1 LALTFCIELLQTV
14 YMPDATMVDG
24 IRSKYHALVN
34 DLDERGRRRWAATEA
49 IAIGRGGIA
58 AVATATG
65 LSDRTVKNGIAELQS
80 KMPLPSGR
88 QRRPGGGRKSLEY
101 HQVNLVPAIEAL
113 VEPSERG
120 DPQSPLRWTCKSLTN
135 LQTELGAQGFQ
146 VGRTKIAELLRGLGY
161 SLQGNRKT
169 REGKDHPDR
178 DAQFQHIA
186 ARVKAYRRG
195 GRPAV
200 SVDTK
205 KKEVLGNKANVGRE
219 YRPKGDPLEVDT
231 HDFPDKTL
239 GKAVPYG
246 VYDIAENEAMVSIGV
261 SSDTAE
267 FAVEAI
273 RRWWQELGQERYG
286 LPSRLLIT
294 ADSGGSNAHRSRLWK
309 LELQQLANETGMT
322 IEVCHYPPGTS
333 KWNKIEHRLFCHITR
348 NWRGV
353 PLETHQVV
361 VNLVSSTKTNAG
373 LEVHCWLDEGA
384 YKTGRKVT
392 DSEMQSVR
400 LKRNAFH
407 GDWNYEIHPH
417 KNRRSG

>member
-1 LALTFCIELLQTV
+1 
-14 YMPDATMVDG
+14 MVDG

-135 LQTELGAQGFQ
+135 LQTELGSQGFQ
-146 VGRTKIAELLRGLGY
+146 VGRTKIAEILRGLGY

-178 DAQFQHIA
+178 DAQFLHIV

-246 VYDIAENEAMVSIGV
+246 AA
-261 SSDTAE
+261 
-267 FAVEAI
+267 
-273 RRWWQELGQERYG
+273 L
-286 LPSRLLIT
+286 
-294 ADSGGSNAHRSRLWK
+294 
-309 LELQQLANETGMT
+309 
-322 IEVCHYPPGTS
+322 
-333 KWNKIEHRLFCHITR
+333 
-348 NWRGV
+348 
-353 PLETHQVV
+353 
-361 VNLVSSTKTNAG
+361 
-373 LEVHCWLDEGA
+373 
-384 YKTGRKVT
+384 
-392 DSEMQSVR
+392 
-400 LKRNAFH
+400 
-407 GDWNYEIHPH
+407 
-417 KNRRSG
+417 

>member
-1 LALTFCIELLQTV
+1 MYAGCNI
-14 YMPDATMVDG
+14 
-24 IRSKYHALVN
+24 
-34 DLDERGRRRWAATEA
+34 GRRT
-49 IAIGRGGIA
+49 
-58 AVATATG
+58 
-65 LSDRTVKNGIAELQS
+65 
-80 KMPLPSGR
+80 PLPSGR
-88 QRRPGGGRKSLEY
+88 QRRPGGGRKSLES
-101 HQVNLVPAIEAL
+101 HQAKLVSVIEAL

-120 DPQSPLRWTCKSLTN
+120 DPQLPLRWTCKSLTN
-135 LQTELGAQGFQ
+135 LQTELGLQGYQ
-146 VGRTKIAELLRGLGY
+146 VGRTKISEILRSLGY

-186 ARVKAYRRG
+186 ARVKAYRHG

-219 YRPKGDPLEVDT
+219 YRPKGAPQEVDT
-231 HDFPDKTL
+231 HDFPDQTL
-239 GKAVPYG
+239 GKAVPDG

-273 RRWWQELGQERYG
+273 RRWWKELGQVRYG

-309 LELQQLANETGMT
+309 LELQQLANDTGMK

-348 NWRGV
+348 NRRGV

-361 VNLVSSTKTNAG
+361 VNLVGSTKTNEG
-373 LEVHCWLDEGA
+373 LEVHCWLDEGQ

-392 DSEMQSVR
+392 DDEMQSIR
-400 LKRNAFH
+400 LKRNSFH
-407 GDWNYEIHPH
+407 GDWNYEIQPQS
-417 KNRRSG
+417 KIQTG

>member
-1 LALTFCIELLQTV
+1 
-14 YMPDATMVDG
+14 MPDATLVDG
-24 IRSKYHALVN
+24 LRSKYNALID
-34 DLDERGRRRWAATEA
+34 DLDERGRRRWAASEA

-65 LSDRTVKNGIAELQS
+65 LSDRTVKNGIAELKS
-80 KMPLPSGR
+80 KVPLTSGR
-88 QRRPGGGRKSLEY
+88 QRRPGGGRKSLES
-101 HQVNLVPAIEAL
+101 HQAKLVAAIEAL

-135 LQTELGAQGFQ
+135 LQTELVSQGFQ
-146 VGRTKIAELLRGLGY
+146 VGRTKISEVLRSLGY

-186 ARVKAYRRG
+186 ARVKAYRHG

-219 YRPKGDPLEVDT
+219 YRPKGEPREVDT

-286 LPSRLLIT
+286 RPSRLLIT

-309 LELQQLANETGMT
+309 IELQQLANETGMK

-361 VNLVSSTKTNAG
+361 VNLVGSTKTNEG
-373 LEVHCWLDEGA
+373 LEVHCWLDEGQ
-384 YKTGRKVT
+384 YKTGRKVS
-392 DSEMQSVR
+392 DEEMQTIR
-400 LKRNAFH
+400 LKRNSFH
-407 GDWNYEIHPH
+407 GDWNYEIQPDR
-417 KNRRSG
+417 KTRNG